1 MLTKQLSQADQLRVG
16 ALFLERAIHYRSG
29 KKKTE
34 TKRWKFSA
42 DEVGTAIFA
51 FYKVAATARKN
62 AYIQRLKEASP
73 CYFCVNFHEPK
84 DDQLPTCTYKHDME
98 EDAIGIRGGSGC
110 LDYER
115 GPSYDKTFVERELGE
130 IEAFWSEEKV
140 LRGIIDL
147 ADRLKFLAK
156 QELIKEKEKSND
168 LISNASSL

>member
-1 MLTKQLSQADQLRVG
+1 MTRQLTQADQLRVG
-16 ALFLERAIHYRSG
+16 ALFLERSIHYRSN
-29 KKKTE
+29 KKKGDA
-34 TKRWKFSA
+34 KKWKFSA

-51 FYKVAATARKN
+51 FYKVAATVRKN

-73 CYFCVNFHEPK
+73 CYFCVNFSEPK
-84 DDQLPTCTYKHDME
+84 DDNLPTCTHKHNME
-98 EDAIGIRGGSGC
+98 EEAIDVRGGSGC

-115 GPSYDKTFVERELGE
+115 GPSYDKTFVERELGK

-140 LRGIIDL
+140 LHGIIDL

-156 QELIKEKEKSND
+156 QELIKEKEKPND